1 MKRANEIEKVVM
13 NFYFGKRKEMKT
25 TSELDKRIIDDAL
38 PAYKDSLKLQSA
50 PMKPNF
56 GRIIMQ
62 SKMVKFSAAAV
73 IVLAIAL
80 GINYTG
86 TSIDGAS
93 TVFAA
98 AMDSIKKARTF
109 SCIESFEVSYED
121 GEKEGTYLFKQK
133 WMFKEPDLE
142 RHEALTSPWEEFKG
156 EITICDYSKRQ
167 KLDIK
172 PFDKT
177 AMLYDSSHDYSIDNK
192 TGELQLTKLDTSLR
206 DHLLELAI
214 GTFNDLGNV
223 ELDGKSVLML
233 QSEKNGRVTT
243 IWIDQKTNYPIQIEH
258 KWPNQKRSPVLYT
271 SIQIDTELDDEL
283 FSLEPPEGYELST
296 FSGAWPIDKSK
307 LGAKIMH
314 LGMLCLVYANQHND
328 QFPDSFE
335 DLVTSGVTNEN
346 ALKNVLAAPDDQDGT
361 PIFRYR
367 KPDLSTLGTDDTSI
381 EVMIYEDYEGKTPDE
396 QVVVTMLDSHSELL
410 PVQTLKEL
418 LKPWP
423 AYQKKLVNNMTCL
436 HWGCINF
443 AEEHEGNFP
452 NDLSELTS
460 VKFSEDV
467 IKLLLSAPGQRDGPA
482 AIRYIPPHS
491 DRDISTDIVLFEL
504 YDQWPEDGIVLCFGD
519 GHCEILKDQDVFEAL
534 IK

>member
-1 MKRANEIEKVVM
+1 MKRTKSIEKTVRE
-13 NFYFGKRKEMKT
+13 FFMKKKSLIGT
-25 TSELDKRIIDDAL
+25 NEDLDKRIINDTL
-38 PAYKDSLKLQSA
+38 PEYEQSLEAQSVS
-50 PMKPNF
+50 MTPNIW
-56 GRIIMQ
+56 RIIMQ
-62 SKMVKFSAAAV
+62 SKIFKMTIAAV
-73 IVLAIAL
+73 ILLVVIL
-80 GINYTG
+80 GINYLG
-86 TSIDGAS
+86 TPIDGAS
-93 TVFAA
+93 TAFAA

-109 SCIESFEVSYED
+109 SCIESFEVSYKD

-177 AMLYDSSHDYSIDNK
+177 AMLYDSSHDYNVDNK
-192 TGELQLTKLDTSLR
+192 TGELQLTQLDTSLR
-206 DHLLELAI
+206 NHLLELSI
-214 GTFNDLGNV
+214 GTFSDMGNV
-223 ELDGKSVLML
+223 ELDDKSVLEL

-243 IWIDQKTNYPIQIEH
+243 VWIDPNTNYPVQIEH
-258 KWPNQKRSPVLYT
+258 KWSNQKRSPVLYT

-283 FSLEPPEGYELST
+283 FSLEPPEGYELSI

-314 LGMLCLVYANQHND
+314 LGMLCLVYANQHDD
-328 QFPDSFE
+328 QFPDNFE

-346 ALKNVLAAPDDQDGT
+346 ALKNVLAAPDDPNGT

-367 KPDLSTLGTDDTSI
+367 KPDLSTLGTDDMSI
-381 EVMIYEDYEGKTPDE
+381 EVMIYEDYEVKSADE

-410 PVQTLKEL
+410 PVQTLREL

-423 AYQKKLVNNMTCL
+423 TYQKKLVNNMTRL
-436 HWGCINF
+436 HWGCISF
-443 AEEHEGNFP
+443 AEQHEGNFP

-467 IKLLLSAPGQRDGPA
+467 IKLLLSAPGQQDGPV
-482 AIRYIPPHS
+482 AIQYVPPRS
-491 DRDISTDIVLFEL
+491 DTDISAQIVLYESH
-504 YDQWPEDGIVLCFGD
+504 DEWPADGIVACFAD
-519 GHCEILKDQDVFEAL
+519 GHCEIIKDQSRLKEL